1 MFTQVKE
8 MANVGRDLV
17 VNVPKFQTPDLVLG
31 SEFPDLRN
39 QNGTEFHCRMLLR
52 FVASAALSK
61 TKTVSMTKE
70 WVRSFCICFPFRS
83 LGAHSDPDILEFIQ
97 IHSDFLEFRFHIFP
111 RFLGSKREPLSRR
124 AARSFAELPRGR
136 ARRRRG
142 PSDKLCFFIQIS
154 PYHHH

>member
-61 TKTVSMTKE
+61 TKTVSMTKRMGAQFLHLLSIQIS
-70 WVRSFCICFPFRS
+70 WSSFRS
-83 LGAHSDPDILEFIQ
+83 RYLGVHSDPF
-97 IHSDFLEFRFHIFP
+97 
-111 RFLGSKREPLSRR
+111 RFLGV
-124 AARSFAELPRGR
+124 
-136 ARRRRG
+136 
-142 PSDKLCFFIQIS
+142 
-154 PYHHH
+154 

>member
-52 FVASAALSK
+52 FVASAALSNSK
-61 TKTVSMTKE
+61 TLSMTKE

-97 IHSDFLEFRFHIFP
+97 IHSDFL
-111 RFLGSKREPLSRR
+111 
-124 AARSFAELPRGR
+124 
-136 ARRRRG
+136 
-142 PSDKLCFFIQIS
+142 
-154 PYHHH
+154 